1 MAMIGTRANHAGGK
15 NTATIGRP
23 MFAMTGRGLSATA
36 NAIVALARIAHRSP
50 ALIGLTLSILN
61 CVIELR
67 SSVYPGDPL
76 RPRPLDARVSAAL
89 QNAPWPVGLDIQR
102 AVAGYLAMARRVI
115 FTPAEADQRNIRS
128 AGLRTPAGPRLMDVG
143 VDHRG
148 AHVPVAEQFLDG
160 ANVVALLQE
169 VRGK

>member
-1 MAMIGTRANHAGGK
+1 MMANV
-15 NTATIGRP
+15 TATAIAPPRRRALLHVACPSRP
-23 MFAMTGRGLSATA
+23 MSTRTLSVPAMR
-36 NAIVALARIAHRSP
+36 R
-50 ALIGLTLSILN
+50 TLSILN

-115 FTPAEADQRNIRS
+115 FTTAEADQRNIRS
-128 AGLRTPAGPRLMDVG
+128 AGLRTQRGPG
-143 VDHRG
+143 
-148 AHVPVAEQFLDG
+148 
-160 ANVVALLQE
+160 
-169 VRGK
+169 